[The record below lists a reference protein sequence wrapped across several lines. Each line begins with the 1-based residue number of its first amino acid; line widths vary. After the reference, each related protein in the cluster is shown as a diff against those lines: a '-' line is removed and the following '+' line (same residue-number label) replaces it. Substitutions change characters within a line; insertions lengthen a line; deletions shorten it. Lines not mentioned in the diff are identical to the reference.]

1 MDIPHSLFN
10 ELLQKFHA
18 GTLSDAEA
26 LLFREGLLSGRY
38 DEVVKE
44 AVHQRLAQHRETGAL
59 TEEKKQLL
67 LQQLMQQLQQET
79 PQKTG
84 APVRRLRQWMVA
96 AAVILLFI
104 LGGYRLFLKPDGQH
118 HVAHKLPD
126 EQDIAAP
133 EQSTAYLTLADGK
146 RVPLDRLATDVLN
159 IGNGMEVYT
168 NATGQIGYKGTPAV
182 ATPNTLTVPRGSRP
196 VSLVLADGT
205 KVWLDAGS
213 ALTYP
218 TAFTGR
224 ERNVSLTGQAYFE
237 VAHIAAASEDGT
249 ALPFT
254 VTSGDVAT
262 KVLGTHF
269 NVTAFKEEAGAK
281 VTLLEGRVKV
291 APVNGGGEMD
301 VRPGQQALWA
311 EGRLKLNRS
320 PDLDEVMAW
329 HNDRFYFNG
338 TDIQSVMQQVG
349 RWYNV
354 EVEFEEPF
362 HHSCVADLPRNMPV
376 SELLKII
383 ELTGM
388 VHFKIVQAPH
398 KKIIVSR

>member
-10 ELLQKFHA
+10 DLLQKFHA

-26 LLFREGLLSGRY
+26 LLFREGLLSGQY
-38 DEVVKE
+38 DEVVKD
-44 AVHQRLAQHRETGAL
+44 AVHQRLVQHRQTGVL

-67 LQQLMQQLQQET
+67 LQQLIQQIQQESSKK
-79 PQKTG
+79 PG
-84 APVRRLRQWMVA
+84 APVRLLRKWMVA
-96 AAVILLFI
+96 AAVLVFI
-104 LGGYRLFLKPDGQH
+104 LGGYLLFFKPAEQKRS
-118 HVAHKLPD
+118 VAGKMPVL
-126 EQDIAAP
+126 QDIRAP
-133 EQSTAYLTLADGK
+133 EKSAAYLTLADGK
-146 RVPLDRLATDVLN
+146 QVPLDRLAAGVWS
-159 IGNGMEVYT
+159 IGNGTEVYT
-168 NATGQIGYKGTPAV
+168 NENGQIGYKGTPAV
-182 ATPNTLTVPRGSRP
+182 ATLNTLTVPRGSRP
-196 VSLVLADGT
+196 VALVLADGT

-237 VAHIAAASEDGT
+237 VAHREAGEGNA

-269 NVTAFKEEAGAK
+269 NVTAFKEEPGVK
-281 VTLLEGRVKV
+281 ITLLEGHIKV
-291 APVNGGGEMD
+291 APVHGNGEVD
-301 VRPGQQALWA
+301 VQPGQQALWA
-311 EGRLKLNRS
+311 AGRLKLNRA
-320 PDLDEVMAW
+320 PDLEEVMAW
-329 HNDRFYFNG
+329 HNNRFYFNG

-349 RWYNV
+349 RWYDV

-362 HHSCVADLPRNMPV
+362 HHSCVAELPRDMPV

-388 VHFKIVQAPH
+388 VHFKIEQVPR